1 MSLSVLTFGEVMGR
15 IGPIGHS
22 RLAQVLP
29 GLVEFRYGGG
39 EVNVAVSLAML
50 GANAA
55 FVTALPRNPMA
66 DACLAQLRG
75 LGVDV
80 GGVVR
85 SPGRMGLYF
94 VETGANQRGSSV
106 VYDRDGS
113 SIMLASPD
121 LFDWDAL
128 FVGRTW
134 FHITGITP
142 ALSASAADSAIR
154 AARAAAGAGLTVS
167 CDLNFRK
174 KLWNWR
180 PGTAPRDLAREIMS
194 ELLQHVHVVIGNE
207 EDADDV
213 LGIRSVGSDVE
224 SGVLNVTGYI
234 DVARQICSRYP
245 GVRHVALTLRESQS
259 ADHNNWGGMLFAA
272 GSGTAVFAPTD
283 SEGVYRPYEI
293 RDIVDRVGGGDSFAA
308 GIILG
313 LGEEAGPER
322 TVAFA
327 VAASCLKHSIP
338 GDYNFTARAEV
349 EALMGG
355 QATGRV
361 VR

>member
-1 MSLSVLTFGEVMGR
+1 MAISVVTFGEVMGR
-15 IGPIGHS
+15 IGPAGHS

-29 GLVEFRYGGG
+29 GVVEFRYGGG
-39 EVNVAVSLAML
+39 EVNVAASLAML
-50 GANAA
+50 GAEAA

-75 LGVDV
+75 IGVDV
-80 GGVVR
+80 SGVVR
-85 SPGRMGLYF
+85 SPGRLGLYF

-106 VYDRDGS
+106 IYDRDGS
-113 SIMLASPD
+113 SIMLAPPA
-121 LFDWDAL
+121 LFDWERL
-128 FVGRTW
+128 LVGRTW
-134 FHITGITP
+134 FHVTGITP
-142 ALSASAADSAIR
+142 ALSENAALSAIAAVQA
-154 AARAAAGAGLTVS
+154 AARAGLTVS

-180 PGTAPRDLAREIMS
+180 PGTPQRDLAREVMT
-194 ELLQHVHVVIGNE
+194 ELLQSVHVVIGNE

-213 LGIRSVGSDVE
+213 LGIRSAGSDVE
-224 SGVLNVTGYI
+224 SGVLNVEGYV
-234 DVARQICSRYP
+234 DVARQVCERFA

-259 ADHNNWGGMLFAA
+259 ADHNNWGGMLYTRATDYA
-272 GSGTAVFAPTD
+272 EFAPCD
-283 SEGVYRPYEI
+283 ANGAYRPYEI

-313 LGEEAGPER
+313 LGEGADPGQAA
-322 TVAFA
+322 AFA

-338 GDYNFTARAEV
+338 GDYNFTTRAEV
-349 EALMGG
+349 ETLMRG
-355 QATGRV
+355 QGTGRV